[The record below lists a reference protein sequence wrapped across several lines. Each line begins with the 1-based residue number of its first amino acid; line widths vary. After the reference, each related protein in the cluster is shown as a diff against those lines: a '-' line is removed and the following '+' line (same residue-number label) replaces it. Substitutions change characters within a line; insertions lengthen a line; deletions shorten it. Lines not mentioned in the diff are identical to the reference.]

1 MESLGPLVCRLI
13 HHIALR
19 PSVFCFTSLIT
30 LGPSSPNPV
39 HFLSLFLLFLLFL
52 LSLLLFLISFHLT
65 PAEQT
70 SRLFTRFLPALS
82 YTLAVSSLQR
92 RVFRE
97 LIVFFHLNCT
107 SYCLAIDRQ
116 EPVSDQI
123 DEYLQLANPEL
134 PTRILNN
141 QQPTTKNQ
149 HAYRDPTLRTHKPP
163 RF

>member
-39 HFLSLFLLFLLFL
+39 HSLSLFLLFLLFL
-52 LSLLLFLISFHLT
+52 LSLLLFLISFRLT

-70 SRLFTRFLPALS
+70 SRLFTRFLPPLS

-97 LIVFFHLNCT
+97 LIVFFHLNCLLLSRYRSPRTRPRSNRRISAT
-107 SYCLAIDRQ
+107 SESGAPNPDTQQPTANNQ
-116 EPVSDQI
+116 E
-123 DEYLQLANPEL
+123 
-134 PTRILNN
+134 PTRIS
-141 QQPTTKNQ
+141 
-149 HAYRDPTLRTHKPP
+149 
-163 RF
+163 

>member
-1 MESLGPLVCRLI
+1 MESLGPLVLPPNPSYRASSVSFLL
-13 HHIALR
+13 HVPDH
-19 PSVFCFTSLIT
+19 PGSVFSK
-30 LGPSSPNPV
+30 PSSLPLSVSLVPLVLAPV
-39 HFLSLFLLFLLFL
+39 PHL
-52 LSLLLFLISFHLT
+52 LSSH

-82 YTLAVSSLQR
+82 YTLAVSSLQG

-97 LIVFFHLNCT
+97 LIVFFHLDCT

-123 DEYLQLANPEL
+123 DEYLQLANPAL
-134 PTRILNN
+134 PTRRFND
-141 QQPTTKNQ
+141 QQPTANNQ
-149 HAYRDPTLRTHKPP
+149 HAYRDRTRRTNKPS